1 MQLGEIALQRI
12 RCARL
17 KLRYPSTQCKH
28 LLYAVRLYLFHW
40 KHNGGHTEDETEA
53 ETDCRVKSA
62 SPRHR
67 VKNIQTLQRHA
78 GVQ

>member
-1 MQLGEIALQRI
+1 MQLREIAQQRI

-40 KHNGGHTEDETEA
+40 KHNGGHTEDETE
-53 ETDCRVKSA
+53 TDCRVKSA
-62 SPRHR
+62 SPRRR
-67 VKNIQTLQRHA
+67 VKYIQTQQRHA